1 MGRIRVNLKSLRE
14 LVCFS
19 ILFEG
24 CSTYKVALVSSQ
36 FLQDGPSVLWICF
49 ASSPWVSSF
58 SVSST
63 VLACTPGLGYR
74 LFANEVTSFGERLEA
89 VWVFGPF
96 CYERKKKKK
105 KLWTQFWGREWE
117 RKTTS
122 FIPSDA
128 SPLRGKTGRWGIQ
141 LTSWHGTIPS
151 QAGPWLSRYPHSQHA
166 LFTQHKALIWGT
178 LLDGGRKSK
187 LPHAAWIAGGWARWM
202 GLSRQD
208 RAGWVQACFWLWA
221 FPVEFLLLWNTFS
234 SNTIVFCLAQIVFIG
249 SLGSFF
255 IFCLLSGPCSELLSS
270 CFPIHFYQFP

>member
-105 KLWTQFWGREWE
+105 ALNTVLRQGVGKKDNELHSEWCLSSSWE
-117 RKTTS
+117 DRQVGYS
-122 FIPSDA
+122 VDFLARNHPIP
-128 SPLRGKTGRWGIQ
+128 
-141 LTSWHGTIPS
+141 
-151 QAGPWLSRYPHSQHA
+151 
-166 LFTQHKALIWGT
+166 
-178 LLDGGRKSK
+178 
-187 LPHAAWIAGGWARWM
+187 GWAMALPLPTLPACTLYPAQSPDLRNIARW
-202 GLSRQD
+202 RKE
-208 RAGWVQACFWLWA
+208 VQA
-221 FPVEFLLLWNTFS
+221 
-234 SNTIVFCLAQIVFIG
+234 
-249 SLGSFF
+249 
-255 IFCLLSGPCSELLSS
+255 SS
-270 CFPIHFYQFP
+270 CCLDSRRLSKMDGPE

>member
-105 KLWTQFWGREWE
+105 SSEHSSEAGSGKERQRASFRVMPLLFVGR
-117 RKTTS
+117 
-122 FIPSDA
+122 
-128 SPLRGKTGRWGIQ
+128 
-141 LTSWHGTIPS
+141 
-151 QAGPWLSRYPHSQHA
+151 QAGGVFSWLPGTEPSHPRLGHGSPATHTPSMHSLPSTKPWFEEH
-166 LFTQHKALIWGT
+166 
-178 LLDGGRKSK
+178 
-187 LPHAAWIAGGWARWM
+187 
-202 GLSRQD
+202 
-208 RAGWVQACFWLWA
+208 C
-221 FPVEFLLLWNTFS
+221 
-234 SNTIVFCLAQIVFIG
+234 
-249 SLGSFF
+249 
-255 IFCLLSGPCSELLSS
+255 
-270 CFPIHFYQFP
+270 